1 MNDIEAW
8 LAWAFREELPRLGSG
23 KVADA
28 GLVSSFQRWR
38 NLVELGVEIDHMN
51 RFWCEID
58 HSAERD
64 PHPSALV
71 IGKAVTG
78 LADVYF
84 DAPEGYDLLA
94 DIRLADGT
102 SLSDTERADAM
113 ARGIARARLDLG
125 RMPGAIIRH
134 AMLGTAPD
142 WAAEDRYVR
151 RMVLGPKG
159 APRWFREIWRQE
171 GEGRPAVRV
180 EVEGYDRVR
189 CRPFRGAYRK
199 TEVAPDLA
207 GLVAD
212 RADYQAWVLTLNKLS
227 ADIGAAIGETV
238 ERSNRPLWPWESIGS
253 TGFDRAENRHGPRVW
268 LAESDGEEK
277 LSTRAA

>member
-94 DIRLADGT
+94 DIRLA
-102 SLSDTERADAM
+102 E
-113 ARGIARARLDLG
+113 
-125 RMPGAIIRH
+125 P
-134 AMLGTAPD
+134 
-142 WAAEDRYVR
+142 V
-151 RMVLGPKG
+151 
-159 APRWFREIWRQE
+159 
-171 GEGRPAVRV
+171 
-180 EVEGYDRVR
+180 
-189 CRPFRGAYRK
+189 
-199 TEVAPDLA
+199 
-207 GLVAD
+207 
-212 RADYQAWVLTLNKLS
+212 
-227 ADIGAAIGETV
+227 
-238 ERSNRPLWPWESIGS
+238 
-253 TGFDRAENRHGPRVW
+253 
-268 LAESDGEEK
+268 
-277 LSTRAA
+277 